1 MVEREAAAAGLY
13 DGPTGKV
20 PKIQLFT
27 IEDLFA
33 GKNPQ
38 DSRSMERG
46 FKAAA
51 REERDDQSELEL

>member
-1 MVEREAAAAGLY
+1 GLY
-13 DGPTGKV
+13 DDPTGKKV

-33 GKNPQ
+33 GRKP
-38 DSRSMERG
+38 DIPLVERG

-51 REERDDQSELEL
+51 REERDDQSELDI